1 MARELGAIVRNQ
13 IPAGRK
19 SVLDAYGDI
28 LYRAWRDAT
37 GACLLEV
44 EDLVQVWPT
53 VDLQPCFE
61 HASICGR
68 GCMTLIG
75 QWRCPD
81 LYLHTCTVSLS
92 GWVECIE

>member
-1 MARELGAIVRNQ
+1 MSRELGAIVRNQ

-44 EDLVQVWPT
+44 EDLAQVWPT
-53 VDLQPCFE
+53 ALQSCFKR
-61 HASICGR
+61 ASIYGR

-75 QWRCPD
+75 EWSCPD
-81 LYLHTCTVSLS
+81 SKLHACTVSLS
-92 GWVECIE
+92 GSNGTH